1 MTEDDIHFRA
11 ENNSNL
17 IWEIGFYDDFQDFK
31 KFLTVEFQKIKQQI
45 AEITSHTNQT
55 TSKAPDI
62 KK

>member
-1 MTEDDIHFRA
+1 MAEDDIHFRA

-17 IWEIGFYDDFQDFK
+17 NWEIGIYDDFQDFK
-31 KFLTVEFQKIKQQI
+31 KFVTVEFQKIKQQI
-45 AEITSHTNQT
+45 AEITSHKNQT